1 MNFTKKY
8 LVVPYVQNLEK
19 PSESHLENLN
29 KNMTDIIQDKN
40 IPSDQKIKL
49 YNKNLNEFLLKY
61 DSDSFGVT
69 PTLTKIANLVTKFVE
84 DNNSNNA
91 QNELSNVFEN
101 NINSSQINS
110 LNSNYNTPI
119 RNNLSDSIITTDKSL
134 NNTNKISNSRLS
146 KTDSIQSDPNLSE
159 DFTNSFTFE
168 NNNNSLIIPTASNIA
183 TQKAA
188 LIEDNNFDSFGYP
201 IGTNPTA
208 NLRSKGFATHQEG
221 LQSRALNLPANVT
234 LPSPINT
241 NQNFINNDKRDKKN
255 KYKNNPSSNS
265 SNGKKQTGRG
275 FLWKTKKFF

>member
-1 MNFTKKY
+1 MIE
-8 LVVPYVQNLEK
+8 Q
-19 PSESHLENLN
+19 S
-29 KNMTDIIQDKN
+29 
-40 IPSDQKIKL
+40 
-49 YNKNLNEFLLKY
+49 
-61 DSDSFGVT
+61 
-69 PTLTKIANLVTKFVE
+69 E

-168 NNNNSLIIPTASNIA
+168 NTNNSLIIPTASNIA

-188 LIEDNNFDSFGYP
+188 LIADNNFDSFGYP
-201 IGTNPTA
+201 KGTNPTA

-241 NQNFINNDKRDKKN
+241 NQNFINTDKRDEKN
-255 KYKNNPSSNS
+255 KYKNNPKSISNNNPSSNS

>member
-61 DSDSFGVT
+61 DADSFGVA

-84 DNNSNNA
+84 DNNSNSV

-110 LNSNYNTPI
+110 LNSNYNTPM
-119 RNNLSDSIITTDKSL
+119 RNNLTDSIIDTDKSL
-134 NNTNKISNSRLS
+134 NTSNKISNSRLS

-159 DFTNSFTFE
+159 DFSNLFE

-183 TQKAA
+183 TQKKA
-188 LIEDNNFDSFGYP
+188 LIEDNNFDSFGFP
-201 IGTNPTA
+201 KGTNPTA

-221 LQSRALNLPANVT
+221 LQTRSLNLPANVT
-234 LPSPINT
+234 LPSPINP
-241 NQNFINNDKRDKKN
+241 NQNFINSDRRDKKN
-255 KYKNNPSSNS
+255 KYKNNSSSNS

>member
-61 DSDSFGVT
+61 DADSFGVA
-69 PTLTKIANLVTKFVE
+69 PTLTKIANLVSKFVE
-84 DNNSNNA
+84 DNNSNSA

-119 RNNLSDSIITTDKSL
+119 RNNLSDSILTTAKSINLTDK
-134 NNTNKISNSRLS
+134 IS
-146 KTDSIQSDPNLSE
+146 KSDFE
-159 DFTNSFTFE
+159 DNSFQGE
-168 NNNNSLIIPTASNIA
+168 NNNKSLIKPTSSNIA
-183 TQKAA
+183 TQKAG
-188 LIEDNNFDSFGYP
+188 IQDKNFDSFGYP

-221 LQSRALNLPANVT
+221 LQTRALNLPANVT

-241 NQNFINNDKRDKKN
+241 NQNFINTEKRGSKN
-255 KYKNNPSSNS
+255 KYKSSSTS

>member
-61 DSDSFGVT
+61 DSDSFGVA

-84 DNNSNNA
+84 DNNSNSV

-110 LNSNYNTPI
+110 LNSNYNTPM
-119 RNNLSDSIITTDKSL
+119 RNNLTDSIIGTDKSL
-134 NNTNKISNSRLS
+134 NTSNKISNSRLS

-159 DFTNSFTFE
+159 DFSNLFE
-168 NNNNSLIIPTASNIA
+168 NNNNSLIIPTASNFA
-183 TQKAA
+183 KQKKA
-188 LIEDNNFDSFGYP
+188 LIEDNNFDSFGFP
-201 IGTNPTA
+201 KGTNPTA

-221 LQSRALNLPANVT
+221 LQTRSLNLPANVT
-234 LPSPINT
+234 LPSPISP
-241 NQNFINNDKRDKKN
+241 NQNFINSDRRDKKN
-255 KYKNNPSSNS
+255 KYKNNSSSNS

-275 FLWKTKKFF
+275 FVWKTKKFF